1 MDAKKAEEMAVIDY
15 SGQIAAINAAIA
27 SGATSVSYEG
37 KSVTY
42 RDFDDMIKTVAYL
55 ERLQATANGMKTPT
69 VGFAKF
75 NRGYRRPWR
84 YAV

>member
-1 MDAKKAEEMAVIDY
+1 MAVIDY

-42 RDFDDMIKTVAYL
+42 RDFNDMIKTVAYL
-55 ERLQATANGMKTPT
+55 QRLQDAANGTPART
-69 VGFAKF
+69 VGRAKF
-75 NRGYRRPWR
+75 NRGYRGFRR
-84 YAV
+84 YAGGWSES